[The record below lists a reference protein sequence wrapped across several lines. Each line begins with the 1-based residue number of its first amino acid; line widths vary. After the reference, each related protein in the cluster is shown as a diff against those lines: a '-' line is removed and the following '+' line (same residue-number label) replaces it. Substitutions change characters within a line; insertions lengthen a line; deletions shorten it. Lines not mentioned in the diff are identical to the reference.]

1 MKQYVTRR
9 IAYGL
14 FVTILVIFFLWK
26 FGHPAVKKFISN
38 EVFLKIS
45 TEPKDRTKVVD
56 IPLPAVTFCPSNRS
70 SALSQVIFPTNHHTN
85 MDKLPRTNPNIPNIS
100 NCQTYQTSQSVFCEM
115 SAHI

>member
-26 FGHPAVKKFISN
+26 FGHPAVVKFISN

-45 TEPKDRTKVVD
+45 TEPSDRTRLLN

-70 SALSQVIFPTNHHTN
+70 SAISQVILPTRISEYQNIRISEYPPTAFPTLS
-85 MDKLPRTNPNIPNIS
+85 DIS
-100 NCQTYQTSQSVFCEM
+100 IFSICLS
-115 SAHI
+115 